1 MSRAKRALDT
11 LDEDIR
17 DHIERETQENIDRG
31 MPPDEA
37 RRQALLKFGSIAVV
51 REDTRAVWISRRL
64 EEMRQDVRYALR
76 TLRRNGAA
84 TFVGIL
90 VMALAIGANTAVFSV
105 VHAVLLNPLPYANP
119 DRIVTLTYL
128 STGGNTAGD
137 RSRQVSVP
145 DFLDWQER
153 STSFDA
159 MAYYSGTRTSVTA
172 GSAAEYAV
180 VATVTEEFFRVF
192 AMAPSIGRSFTH
204 EEAREGGAGAAIVSD
219 GYARQQ
225 FGDPAQAIGRPLRL
239 FNRSVPIVGVLPRTF
254 DYPLD
259 TDVWFTAVE
268 SRAQLHRRGNNFRAV
283 ARLKADVS
291 LERAQSE
298 LTAISERLE
307 AQYPDTNKNVRVV
320 ATPLLR
326 EIVGDVS
333 STLYLLLGAVTF
345 VLLIAC
351 ATMATLLLARATSRA
366 PEIAIRAALG
376 AGRGRIV
383 RQLLVEALVQA
394 VAAAA
399 IGVTLAFWGTRL
411 LVALSPPDVPRIET
425 VGINGSV
432 LLFTVG
438 TVRDRQH
445 SVRTAASAAGLTRR
459 RPHTASAGDW
469 QAHGGRQ
476 QSRPRGARRRRDR
489 ARGRTRR
496 HRCAARQES
505 GRTPTRAA
513 RIRTCERRRD
523 GSHGTTNS
531 VRLGR

>member
-17 DHIERETQENIDRG
+17 DHVERETQENIDRG

-64 EEMRQDVRYALR
+64 EEMRQDGRYALR

-128 STGGNTAGD
+128 STGGNAVGD

-159 MAYYSGTRTSVTA
+159 MAYYSGARTSVTA

-180 VATVTEEFFRVF
+180 VATVTEEFFRAF

-259 TDVWFTAVE
+259 TDVWFTAID
-268 SRAQLHRRGNNFRAV
+268 SRAQLPRRGNNFRAV
-283 ARLKADVS
+283 ARLRADVS

-307 AQYPDTNKNVRVV
+307 SHIPYEQER
-320 ATPLLR
+320 R
-326 EIVGDVS
+326 
-333 STLYLLLGAVTF
+333 
-345 VLLIAC
+345 C
-351 ATMATLLLARATSRA
+351 CRH
-366 PEIAIRAALG
+366 
-376 AGRGRIV
+376 
-383 RQLLVEALVQA
+383 
-394 VAAAA
+394 AAAA
-399 IGVTLAFWGTRL
+399 
-411 LVALSPPDVPRIET
+411 
-425 VGINGSV
+425 
-432 LLFTVG
+432 
-438 TVRDRQH
+438 RDR
-445 SVRTAASAAGLTRR
+445 R
-459 RPHTASAGDW
+459 
-469 QAHGGRQ
+469 
-476 QSRPRGARRRRDR
+476 
-489 ARGRTRR
+489 
-496 HRCAARQES
+496 
-505 GRTPTRAA
+505 
-513 RIRTCERRRD
+513 
-523 GSHGTTNS
+523 
-531 VRLGR
+531 